1 MESTIK
7 TAVSLPKTLFKRAEE
22 LAGEMKVSRSKL
34 MALAL
39 HDFILKME
47 NERLLKTINDSIRDA
62 MDEND
67 EKFVYSSAIQMA
79 RISESD
85 PDNQW

>member
-7 TAVSLPKTLFKRAEE
+7 TAVSLPKGLFKRAEE

-34 MALAL
+34 FALAL
-39 HDFILKME
+39 QDFILRVE
-47 NERLLKTINDSIRDA
+47 NERLVKQINEAVRDA
-62 MDEND
+62 RDEDD
-67 EKFVYSSAIQMA
+67 EKFLYASRVQMA
-79 RISESD
+79 RIAESD